1 MANTPYKMKFTAEE
15 AKKFVEQTAE
25 QEKRFAKI
33 AAESEIAAI
42 ESLIETAARGKK
54 REVRLLSNFWINEG
68 YSQTEKYKAACK
80 ILEENGYTVE
90 FFYEEKQFVN
100 MYTVVRW

>member
-1 MANTPYKMKFTAEE
+1 MTNAPYKMKLTAEE

-25 QEKRFAKI
+25 QDKKFAKI
-33 AAESEIAAI
+33 AAEAEIAAI
-42 ESLIETAARGKK
+42 ESLIEIAARGKK
-54 REVRLLSNFWINEG
+54 RQVRLLSNFWINEG
-68 YSQTEKYKAACK
+68 YSQTEKYKAARK

-90 FFYEEKQFVN
+90 FFYEERQFVN